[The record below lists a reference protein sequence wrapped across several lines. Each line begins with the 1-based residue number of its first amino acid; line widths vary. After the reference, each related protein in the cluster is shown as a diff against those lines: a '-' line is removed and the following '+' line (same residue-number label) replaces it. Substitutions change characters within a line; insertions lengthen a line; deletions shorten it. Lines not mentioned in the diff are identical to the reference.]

1 MLIGYERVSTDD
13 QNLSLQHDALKDA
26 GCDRIFSDKMSGVKA
41 DRPGL
46 TEAFDYV
53 RPGDTLVVWRLDR
66 LGRSLKDL
74 IALVE
79 ELERREIGFRSLQE
93 SIDTTTSGGKLIFH
107 LFGALAEFERN
118 LIRERTH
125 AGLKAARARG
135 RKGGRRHKL
144 TPQDIE
150 IGRILAADPNRSV
163 TSICKHLNI
172 SRPTFYR
179 YIHPEVKLIEKLE
192 PLTPVIATPTIQE
205 PIIKTTQVQ
214 LWLRVENNNKFI
226 RRKKRV
232 REWIEQHCLSIYQMK
247 KKHKDSW
254 EYELTFTYETD
265 EDLDQQIYDL
275 LRDMDSHAD
284 IECCFIEA
292 DVSEIGTE
300 RSW

>member
-13 QNLSLQHDALKDA
+13 QNLDLQHDALKQA
-26 GCDRIFSDKMSGVKA
+26 GCDRIFSDRMSGVKA

-46 TEAFDYV
+46 QEVFEYV

-66 LGRSLKDL
+66 LGRALKDL

-118 LIRERTH
+118 LIQERTQ
-125 AGLKAARARG
+125 AGLQAARARG
-135 RKGGRRHKL
+135 RKGGRRQKL
-144 TPQDIE
+144 TPQQIE
-150 IGRILAADPNRSV
+150 IGRTLAADPTRSV
-163 TSICKHLNI
+163 TSICEHLNI

-179 YIHPEVKLIEKLE
+179 YINPAVK
-192 PLTPVIATPTIQE
+192 PVVQSESATPATKTKIIQE
-205 PIIKTTQVQ
+205 PTTKTTQVQ

-226 RRKKRV
+226 RRKKKV
-232 REWIEQHCLSIYQMK
+232 REWIECYCLARYQMK

-265 EDLDQQIYDL
+265 EDLDKQIYDL
-275 LRDMDSHAD
+275 LQEMDFQAD
-284 IECCFIEA
+284 LECCFIEV
-292 DVSEIGTE
+292 DVTEVGTE